1 MASPVDTSVKH
12 YRSDTSPAL
21 VLNGQVGSLIGIL
34 DAVLV
39 NGYGLQTASS
49 LIVADGVATMT
60 LPSTFAAG
68 EDAVALVSGATP
80 AALNGEQRL
89 IATTTNTIQ
98 FSTDQ
103 ANGTATGTITV
114 RVAPAGWT
122 KAFSGTNKAVYRS
135 ADPQAHAG
143 GMYLRVDDTG
153 TLTAR
158 VVGYESMTDVDTGLG
173 PFPTNEQVSGGL
185 YWHKSNSANANA
197 AGWSVIADS
206 RFFIFYAQPTKASVA
221 TTETGA
227 TRCFGDL
234 ISLRPSGDPRA
245 VLLAG
250 STTASL
256 GSAPVGIDNGSTTG
270 KYVPRPYTGL
280 GSSTTHATL
289 PYVGTSSYSGADS
302 TLGSFP
308 NEITGALTL
317 SRRYVSAA
325 DSSSNRADIPGY
337 LHCPQSSAA
346 SSFSS
351 FQKVLGSD
359 ALVGR
364 KIMAL
369 PTATNNLT
377 STNTSAVSFVDIT
390 GPWR

>member
-21 VLNGQVGSLIGIL
+21 VLNDQAGSLIGIL

-49 LIVADGVATMT
+49 LVVADGVATVT

-68 EDAVALVSGATP
+68 EDAVVLVSGATP

-89 IATTTNTIQ
+89 IATTTNTVQ
-98 FSTDQ
+98 FATDQ

-143 GMYLRVDDTG
+143 GMCLRVDDTG

-173 PFPTNEQVSGGL
+173 PFPTNAQVPGGL
-185 YWHKSNSANANA
+185 YWHKSTVESADA
-197 AGWSVIADS
+197 AGWCVIADS
-206 RFFIFYAQPTKASVA
+206 RFFLFYAQPHKASVA
-221 TTETGA
+221 TSDTGV
-227 TRCFGDL
+227 TRGFGDL
-234 ISLRPSGDPRA
+234 IALRPAGDPYA
-245 VLLAG
+245 VLLSG
-250 STTASL
+250 STTASTKPEGL
-256 GSAPVGIDNGSTTG
+256 DNGATTG

-280 GSSTTHATL
+280 GSPTTHATL
-289 PYVGTSSYSGADS
+289 PYVGAIYYSGADD
-302 TLGSFP
+302 TLGPFP

-325 DSSSNRADIPGY
+325 GLSPNRADIPGY
-337 LHCPQSSAA
+337 LHCPQSGAG

-351 FQKVLGSD
+351 FQKVLGSE

-369 PTATNNLT
+369 PTSSANLT
-377 STNTSAVSFVDIT
+377 NTPNAVSFVDIT

>member
-39 NGYGLQTASS
+39 NGYGLQTATS
-49 LIVADGVATMT
+49 LVVADGVATVT

-68 EDAVALVSGATP
+68 EDAVVLVSGATP

-89 IATTTNTIQ
+89 IATTTNTIR
-98 FSTDQ
+98 FATDQ
-103 ANGTATGTITV
+103 ANVTATGTITV

-135 ADPQAHAG
+135 ADPLAHAG
-143 GMYLRVDDTG
+143 GMCLRVDDTG

-158 VVGYESMTDVDTGLG
+158 VIGYESMTDVDTGLG
-173 PFPTNEQVSGGL
+173 PFPTNAQISGGL
-185 YWHKSNSANANA
+185 HWHKSSAANANA

-206 RFFIFYAQPTKASVA
+206 RFFIFYAQPYKASVA
-221 TTETGA
+221 TSEIGV

-234 ISLRPSGDPRA
+234 IPLRPSGDPHA

-250 STTASL
+250 SQTASMTTAQD
-256 GSAPVGIDNGSTTG
+256 GIDSGSVTG

-289 PYVGTSSYSGADS
+289 PYVGSVSYSGADGV
-302 TLGSFP
+302 LGPFP

-317 SRRYVSAA
+317 SRRYVSDATGRP
-325 DSSSNRADIPGY
+325 NRADTPGY
-337 LHCPQSSAA
+337 LHCPQSGVAPA
-346 SSFSS
+346 FSS

-369 PTATNNLT
+369 PTTSSTLTTNVN
-377 STNTSAVSFVDIT
+377 AMSFVDIT